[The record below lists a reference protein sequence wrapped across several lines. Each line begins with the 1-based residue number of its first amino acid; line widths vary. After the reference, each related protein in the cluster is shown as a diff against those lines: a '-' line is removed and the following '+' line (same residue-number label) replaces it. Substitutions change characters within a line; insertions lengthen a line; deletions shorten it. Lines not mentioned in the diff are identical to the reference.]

1 MKAALTG
8 VDDDLGF
15 FLLLHF
21 CGFFGGG
28 AHREHGLVMFV
39 LVIRLVGLVGGLH
52 AAIVLAFTKN
62 WDGLGRRNQKF
73 VRTVGVCTGF
83 PALGQGEQLHFF
95 VAFGL
100 DHPREKLQDFWLG
113 GRVDPALD
121 LGSSGMGH
129 LENKA
134 QLSRVARIARTQ
146 ILDVFM
152 KLKSHWIARQ
162 LVVSL
167 MPEPVR
173 CRLASWV
180 AAQ

>member
-1 MKAALTG
+1 
-8 VDDDLGF
+8 
-15 FLLLHF
+15 
-21 CGFFGGG
+21 
-28 AHREHGLVMFV
+28 MFV
-39 LVIRLVGLVGGLH
+39 LVIQLVGLVGGLH
-52 AAIVLAFTKN
+52 AAIVFAFAKN
-62 WDGLGRRNQKF
+62 WDGLGGRNQKF
-73 VRTVGVCTGF
+73 VRAV
-83 PALGQGEQLHFF
+83 GQGEQLHFF

-100 DHPREKLQDFWLG
+100 DHPGEKLQDFWLG
-113 GRVDPALD
+113 GGRLDPALD
-121 LGSSGMGH
+121 LGPSGMGH

-173 CRLASWV
+173 CRLAAWV
-180 AAQ
+180 AAL

>member
-1 MKAALTG
+1 
-8 VDDDLGF
+8 
-15 FLLLHF
+15 
-21 CGFFGGG
+21 
-28 AHREHGLVMFV
+28 MFV
-39 LVIRLVGLVGGLH
+39 LVIWLIGLVGGLH
-52 AAIVLAFTKN
+52 AAIVHAFTKN

-100 DHPREKLQDFWLG
+100 DHPGEKLQDFWLE

-121 LGSSGMGH
+121 LGPSGMGH

-152 KLKSHWIARQ
+152 KLKSDWIARQ

-167 MPEPVR
+167 MPEPIR
-173 CRLASWV
+173 CRLNAWV
-180 AAQ
+180 TAQ